1 MHHQTSSP
9 VPGIA
14 VFSGI
19 SRRIKIVLVDF
30 SCRIPAVNVS
40 VNAITSRLCRIKS
53 TRVERINFRRLP
65 RSIRTSALPV
75 HRLIAVRI
83 RRKDEIIPVSHPEK
97 VRALKRT
104 LCIHR
109 SIERLAIVPVMQ
121 ILRFAQ
127 THTASPRRFSFFLR
141 RKNHPPAVFLLT
153 PENKRIPPVD
163 RLIDH
168 IIRCEAVLRD
178 FRPHIQI
185 GADGMIHVV
194 LLRQLLKGTVKH
206 VIQAIHFDHRTRAAH
221 NFCIMLRI
229 MNMICRAQ
237 HHPAVLM
244 LFIPV
249 RTVIAKIKR
258 FKNTIV
264 IIGDHITQHCLFR
277 SKIKTHPL
285 TLPSLSIEYFQSAPF
300 RQIQQDQTS
309 GRASHTRAH

>member
-1 MHHQTSSP
+1 MIEEMLAYNREFVRSKGYEKFQTSKYPDKKIAILILPQLMHHQTSSP

-141 RKNHPPAVFLLT
+141 RKNHPPAVFFLI
-153 PENKRIPPVD
+153 PEHVWIAPV
-163 RLIDH
+163 
-168 IIRCEAVLRD
+168 
-178 FRPHIQI
+178 
-185 GADGMIHVV
+185 G
-194 LLRQLLKGTVKH
+194 
-206 VIQAIHFDHRTRAAH
+206 
-221 NFCIMLRI
+221 
-229 MNMICRAQ
+229 
-237 HHPAVLM
+237 
-244 LFIPV
+244 
-249 RTVIAKIKR
+249 
-258 FKNTIV
+258 
-264 IIGDHITQHCLFR
+264 
-277 SKIKTHPL
+277 
-285 TLPSLSIEYFQSAPF
+285 
-300 RQIQQDQTS
+300 RQIDRFVRSSGISVHTS
-309 GRASHTRAH
+309 RSVLTA

>member
-1 MHHQTSSP
+1 MHHQTAAP
-9 VPGIA
+9 VPCIT

-109 SIERLAIVPVMQ
+109 SIERLAVVPVMQ

-185 GADGMIHVV
+185 GADGVIHVV

-206 VIQAIHFDHRTRAAH
+206 VIQAIHLDHRTRAAH
-221 NFCIMLRI
+221 NFRIMLRI
-229 MNMICRAQ
+229 MNMIRCAQ

-264 IIGDHITQHCLFR
+264 VIGDHITQHCLFR